1 MFPISAFQNTV
12 LKLVAILER
21 NNISFHLTGGV
32 TGSAYGEPRL
42 TQDIDVVIEN
52 AGSLASKSQ
61 LADEFSAAGFLFDDK
76 SVNVAIEQK
85 AMFQLFD
92 PDESL
97 KLDVYPRELIEGE
110 LSRSNQMPIFEGI
123 DLPIVSR
130 QDAAASKLIWIGKGS
145 HKSRRD
151 LRQLMRRCS
160 KVEQDF
166 VTDFAAKHSLASLL
180 EAVLQEPDEIA

>member
-1 MFPISAFQNTV
+1 MFPISAFQSTV

-21 NNISFHLTGGV
+21 NHIPFHLTGGV

-52 AGSLASKSQ
+52 AGSRERCTQ
-61 LADEFSAAGFLFDDK
+61 LADQFSAAGFLFDHQAI
-76 SVNVAIEQK
+76 NVAIEQK
-85 AMFQLFD
+85 GMFQLFD

-97 KLDVYPRELIEGE
+97 KLDVYPRELIAGE

-123 DLPIVSR
+123 NLPIVSL
-130 QDAAASKLIWIGKGS
+130 QDAAASKLIWVSKGS

-151 LRQLMRRCS
+151 LKQLMRRCS

-166 VTDFAAKHSLASLL
+166 VTNFAAEKKLASLL
-180 EAVLQEPDEIA
+180 EEVLQEPDEIA